1 MIQARLASLGDLNF
15 EDFLTNVIQD
25 QFGLDVPE
33 YAMPTA
39 SELGGPSGLGHSEVH
54 RDNTMQNVI
63 GHIYG
68 WNFP

>member
-1 MIQARLASLGDLNF
+1 MNF
-15 EDFLTNVIQD
+15 DDFLNNVIQN

-33 YAMPTA
+33 SAIPTA
-39 SELGGPSGLGHSEVH
+39 SELGGPSGHSEVH

-68 WNFP
+68 